1 MGDERW
7 VMREEVVAMTQEIRP
22 HYRLEAWKEAMA
34 LVKSVYEVSRH
45 FPAEERYGLTAQV
58 QRSAVSV
65 PSNVAEGAARTGSR
79 EFAQFLNI
87 SRGSLSELE
96 TQLLIAVEL
105 GYLERNHPVFLSV
118 DRVSRLVTGLHKSV
132 RD

>member
-1 MGDERW
+1 
-7 VMREEVVAMTQEIRP
+7 MTEDIRP

-45 FPAEERYGLTAQV
+45 FPGEERYGLTAQV

-65 PSNVAEGAARTGSR
+65 PSNIAEGAARSGSR

-105 GYLERNHPVFLSV
+105 GYLQSNHPVFSSV

-132 RD
+132 KD

>member
-1 MGDERW
+1 
-7 VMREEVVAMTQEIRP
+7 MTEDIRP
-22 HYRLEAWKEAMA
+22 HYRLEAWKEVMA
-34 LVKSVYEVSRH
+34 LVKSVYEVSRR

-65 PSNVAEGAARTGSR
+65 PSNIAEGAARSGSR

-87 SRGSLSELE
+87 SRGSLSELG
-96 TQLLIAVEL
+96 TQLPIAVEL
-105 GYLERNHPVFLSV
+105 AYLERNHPVFLSV

-132 RD
+132 KD

>member
-1 MGDERW
+1 MSDE
-7 VMREEVVAMTQEIRP
+7 VITMTEDIRP

-45 FPAEERYGLTAQV
+45 FPAEERYGISSQI

-65 PSNVAEGAARTGSR
+65 PSNIAEGAARSGAR

-87 SRGSLSELE
+87 ARGSLSELE

-105 GYLERNHPVFLSV
+105 DYLDRAHAVFSSV
-118 DRVSRLVTGLHKSV
+118 DRVSRLLTGLHKSV
-132 RD
+132 KE